1 MPSLIQEAS
10 TFAIDEQVYGDDLSR
25 AGDDVQEE
33 FSGPMLGNRTAI
45 ESHRALQTTRWRTLN
60 YLYSIRGSGTVA
72 GMHERYSQTPSR
84 FTEQARQVSGK
95 YPGLWSGD
103 FLFDDNRRYRQNMI
117 EEAKRRWNSG
127 TMINIMYHSCNP
139 AVANV
144 GEECNWDDR
153 VKGPRSRMSD
163 SNWQAIITDG

>member
-72 GMHERYSQTPSR
+72 GMHESKRAR
-84 FTEQARQVSGK
+84 FLENTQACGAGIFS
-95 YPGLWSGD
+95 S
-103 FLFDDNRRYRQNMI
+103 MTI
-117 EEAKRRWNSG
+117 AG
-127 TMINIMYHSCNP
+127 T
-139 AVANV
+139 V
-144 GEECNWDDR
+144 R
-153 VKGPRSRMSD
+153 
-163 SNWQAIITDG
+163 T